1 MAGAIVNL
9 NSLTRHLGDWRAA
22 GTEDV
27 AYRSLADALKGLV
40 LDGRLPLDARLPGER
55 RLAEG
60 LGVSRIT
67 ISAALDRLRADGFLT
82 SRVGSGTFTALPF
95 SRAERL
101 EGLFHVAP
109 GPEVMNMATAVL
121 PAGAPVHA
129 AYARALESLPP
140 HLPGHGYDPIGLL
153 PLRRAVAEAYVREGL
168 ATGPQQIVV
177 TAGAQNG
184 LGILLRAFARPG
196 EAVVIDHPTYP
207 HAIEA
212 IVRAGLRPVPVALTA
227 AGWDIDGLI
236 GTIRRIRPR
245 LVYLLGA
252 HQNPTGHVLSAED
265 EATVARTVA
274 DVGSL
279 LVLDDTQRELWFDQ
293 APPPPAAPGP
303 HVVRLG
309 SMSKTWWGGLRIGWI
324 RADVDVADAVVRARA
339 SMDLGTAVIEQLP
352 PPTCWPEIR
361 RPSSSVAAPS
371 PRGKPPCPTAC
382 ERGCRR
388 GRRRDPR
395 AACHSGSPCPA
406 RSQRIW
412 WSRRRPTASSWP
424 PAPGSA
430 WTEPFSVSSACR
442 TACRRRSWKRP
453 STASP
458 KPGPNW
464 TVVRPGAPRRRNR
477 ICSEP
482 QAPTV
487 SRNG

>member
-168 ATGPQQIVV
+168 ATGPEQIVV

-236 GTIRRIRPR
+236 GTIRRVRPR

-265 EATVARTVA
+265 EAAVARAVA

-339 SMDLGTAVIEQLP
+339 SMDLGTAVIEQLAAAHLLAGDQSP
-352 PPTCWPEIR
+352 VVERRSALAAREVALSNRLRARLPTWETT
-361 RPSSSVAAPS
+361 RPAGGLSLWVALPRPVAADLVVQAQTHGVILAPGTRFGVDGAFQRFIRL
-371 PRGKPPCPTAC
+371 PYCLPEAELETAVDRLA
-382 ERGCRR
+382 EAWAELDSR
-388 GRRRDPR
+388 
-395 AACHSGSPCPA
+395 PA
-406 RSQRIW
+406 RR
-412 WSRRRPTASSWP
+412 AK
-424 PAPGSA
+424 AP
-430 WTEPFSVSSACR
+430 EPDLF
-442 TACRRRSWKRP
+442 
-453 STASP
+453 
-458 KPGPNW
+458 
-464 TVVRPGAPRRRNR
+464 
-477 ICSEP
+477 
-482 QAPTV
+482 
-487 SRNG
+487 

>member
-212 IVRAGLRPVPVALTA
+212 IVRAGLRPVPVALTT

-236 GTIRRIRPR
+236 GTIRRVRPR

-265 EATVARTVA
+265 EAAVARAVA

-293 APPPPAAPGP
+293 APPSPAAPGP

-339 SMDLGTAVIEQLP
+339 SMDLGTAVIEQLAAAHLLAGDQTP
-352 PPTCWPEIR
+352 VVERRSALAAREAALSNRLRARLPTWETT
-361 RPSSSVAAPS
+361 RPAGGLSLWVALPRPVAADLVVQAQTHGVILAPGTRFGVDGAFQRFIRL
-371 PRGKPPCPTAC
+371 PYCLPETELETAVDRLA
-382 ERGCRR
+382 EAWAELDSR
-388 GRRRDPR
+388 
-395 AACHSGSPCPA
+395 PA
-406 RSQRIW
+406 RR
-412 WSRRRPTASSWP
+412 AK
-424 PAPGSA
+424 AP
-430 WTEPFSVSSACR
+430 EPDLF
-442 TACRRRSWKRP
+442 
-453 STASP
+453 
-458 KPGPNW
+458 
-464 TVVRPGAPRRRNR
+464 
-477 ICSEP
+477 
-482 QAPTV
+482 
-487 SRNG
+487 

>member
-9 NSLTRHLGDWRAA
+9 NSLARHLGAWRSA
-22 GTEDV
+22 GAEDV

-67 ISAALDRLRADGFLT
+67 VSAALDRLRADGFLV

-109 GPEVMNMATAVL
+109 GPEVVNMATAVL
-121 PAGAPVHA
+121 PAGAHVHA

-153 PLRRAVAEAYVREGL
+153 PLRRAVAEAYGRDGL
-168 ATGPQQIVV
+168 PTRPDQVVV

-184 LGILLRAFARPG
+184 LAILLRAFARPG

-212 IVRAGLRPVPVALTA
+212 IVRAGLRPVPVALTP

-236 GTIRRIRPR
+236 ATIERVRPR

-265 EATVARTVA
+265 EAAVARA
-274 DVGSL
+274 AAGVGGL

-293 APPPPAAPGP
+293 APPAPAAPGA

-339 SMDLGTAVIEQLP
+339 SMDLGAAVIEQLAAAHLLAGDQTP
-352 PPTCWPEIR
+352 VVER
-361 RPSSSVAAPS
+361 RRALAAREAALAARLALRLPDWETTR
-371 PRGKPPCPTAC
+371 PRGGLSLWVALPRPVVAELVTQAQA
-382 ERGCRR
+382 RGVVLAPGTRFGIDGAFQRFVRLPYCL
-388 GRRRDPR
+388 PEPELE
-395 AACHSGSPCPA
+395 AAVDRLAEAWADVGH
-406 RSQRIW
+406 
-412 WSRRRPTASSWP
+412 RPT
-424 PAPGSA
+424 
-430 WTEPFSVSSACR
+430 
-442 TACRRRSWKRP
+442 RRAKTP
-453 STASP
+453 
-458 KPGPNW
+458 
-464 TVVRPGAPRRRNR
+464 
-477 ICSEP
+477 EP
-482 QAPTV
+482 QV
-487 SRNG
+487 F

>member
-9 NSLTRHLGDWRAA
+9 NSLARHLGDWRAA
-22 GTEDV
+22 GSEDV

-153 PLRRAVAEAYVREGL
+153 PLRRAVAEAYVRDGL
-168 ATGPQQIVV
+168 ATGPEQIVV

-196 EAVVIDHPTYP
+196 DAVVIDHPTYP

-227 AGWDIDGLI
+227 AGWDVDGLI
-236 GTIRRIRPR
+236 GTIQRVRPR

-265 EATVARTVA
+265 EAAVARAVA
-274 DVGSL
+274 SVGSL

-339 SMDLGTAVIEQLP
+339 SMDLGTAVIEQLAAAHLVAGDQMPVIERRRALARREAALSARLRLRLPRWETTRP
-352 PPTCWPEIR
+352 PGGLSLWVALP
-361 RPSSSVAAPS
+361 RPVAADLVVQAQTHGVILAPGTRFGIDGAFQRFVRL
-371 PRGKPPCPTAC
+371 PYCLPETELEIAVDRLADAWAELGD
-382 ERGCRR
+382 R
-388 GRRRDPR
+388 
-395 AACHSGSPCPA
+395 PA
-406 RSQRIW
+406 RRAKT
-412 WSRRRPTASSWP
+412 P
-424 PAPGSA
+424 
-430 WTEPFSVSSACR
+430 EPDLF
-442 TACRRRSWKRP
+442 
-453 STASP
+453 
-458 KPGPNW
+458 
-464 TVVRPGAPRRRNR
+464 
-477 ICSEP
+477 
-482 QAPTV
+482 
-487 SRNG
+487 

>member
-40 LDGRLPLDARLPGER
+40 LDGRLPLNARLPGER

-227 AGWDIDGLI
+227 TGWDIDGLI
-236 GTIRRIRPR
+236 GTIRRVRPR

-265 EATVARTVA
+265 EATVARAVA

-279 LVLDDTQRELWFDQ
+279 LVLDDTQRELWFDK

-339 SMDLGTAVIEQLP
+339 SMDLGTAVIEQLAAAHLLAGDQTP
-352 PPTCWPEIR
+352 VVERRSALAAREAALSNRLRAMLPTWETTRPAGGLSLWVALPRPVATDLVVQAQTHGVILAPGTRFGVDGAFQRFIRLPYCLPETELE
-361 RPSSSVAAPS
+361 
-371 PRGKPPCPTAC
+371 TAVDRLA
-382 ERGCRR
+382 EAWAELDSR
-388 GRRRDPR
+388 
-395 AACHSGSPCPA
+395 PA
-406 RSQRIW
+406 RR
-412 WSRRRPTASSWP
+412 AK
-424 PAPGSA
+424 AP
-430 WTEPFSVSSACR
+430 EPDLF
-442 TACRRRSWKRP
+442 
-453 STASP
+453 
-458 KPGPNW
+458 
-464 TVVRPGAPRRRNR
+464 
-477 ICSEP
+477 
-482 QAPTV
+482 
-487 SRNG
+487 